1 MPRANETSGWTGA
14 GQGGRFGTV
23 ERQPIQPQIAAIAS
37 GAAPAGG
44 VTRPPPNPIT
54 GKPYRPGERLER
66 QARQFAK
73 KQAPSA
79 HAAAT
84 PSRRTRDY
92 ETMIA
97 RALEEMG
104 VDSD

>member
-1 MPRANETSGWTGA
+1 MPRANEISSWTRAGRSG
-14 GQGGRFGTV
+14 RLGTV
-23 ERQPIQPQIAAIAS
+23 EHQPIQPQIAAIAS
-37 GAAPAGG
+37 GTALAAG

-54 GKPYRPGERLER
+54 GEPYRPGERLER

-73 KQAPSA
+73 KQAPRDT
-79 HAAAT
+79 HET
-84 PSRRTRDY
+84 PRRRMRDY
-92 ETMIA
+92 EAMIA